1 MNNNLK
7 QLPIQSLVDNGAK
20 HMGLTDRDSASATAM
35 QKPASQYIDTQGV
48 KQILV
53 LPKSS
58 LIRST
63 PFKTPA
69 GLNGELLNT
78 LTNIPFRLYC
88 RFEVCE
94 RQ

>member
-58 LIRST
+58 LIRSNT
-63 PFKTPA
+63 IQNTSGFEWGATKHPDKHP
-69 GLNGELLNT
+69 LSPLLQ
-78 LTNIPFRLYC
+78 
-88 RFEVCE
+88 V
-94 RQ
+94 